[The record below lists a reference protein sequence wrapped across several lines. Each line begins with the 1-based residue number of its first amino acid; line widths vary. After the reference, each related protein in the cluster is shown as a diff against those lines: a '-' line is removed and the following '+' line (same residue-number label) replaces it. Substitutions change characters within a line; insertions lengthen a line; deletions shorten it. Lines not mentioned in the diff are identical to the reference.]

1 MQQAIDIANKNADK
15 ARLLNKTTYD
25 RKLYG
30 NDPNVGDGLLLRN
43 NSGRSGT
50 SKLRSH
56 WEDIIEIATQK
67 ADNIPVYDIKPKHC
81 NDVKTK
87 RVHRKIIMP
96 CNLLPGNECKKE
108 YIYKKPQPFSDKLDQ
123 SHPVEESDSDS
134 DIVIAYPKEVCPKAL
149 EHSKKSDFH
158 HSNIKRKGS
167 DSSNNI
173 SQPLSTTDQKKSGND
188 VHHEF
193 FSRRSTRVRA
203 KRKIFT
209 YHQLGKNPSLI

>member
-1 MQQAIDIANKNADK
+1 MQLAIDIANKNADK

-67 ADNIPVYDIKPKHC
+67 ADNMPVYDIKPKHC

-96 CNLLPGNECKKE
+96 CNLLPGNECKKK
-108 YIYKKPQPFSDKLDQ
+108 YIYKKLQPFSDKVDQ

-134 DIVIAYPKEVCPKAL
+134 EIVIAYPKAVCPKAVQ
-149 EHSKKSDFH
+149 HSEKSDFH
-158 HSNIKRKGS
+158 HLNIKGKEG
-167 DSSNNI
+167 DSSDNI
-173 SQPLSTTDQKKSGND
+173 SEPLSTIDQKTSEND
-188 VHHEF
+188 AHHEF
-193 FSRRSTRVRA
+193 FPRRSTRVRA

-209 YHQLGKNPSLI
+209 YGQLGKNPSLI

>member
-1 MQQAIDIANKNADK
+1 MQLAIDIANKNADK

-30 NDPNVGDGLLLRN
+30 NDLNVGGRLLLRN

-67 ADNIPVYDIKPKHC
+67 ADKIPVYDIKPKHC

-108 YIYKKPQPFSDKLDQ
+108 YIYKKPQLFSDKLDQ
-123 SHPVEESDSDS
+123 SHPVQESDSDS
-134 DIVIAYPKEVCPKAL
+134 EIVISYPKEVCPKAVR
-149 EHSKKSDFH
+149 

-173 SQPLSTTDQKKSGND
+173 SQPFSTTDKKKSGND